1 MTRAETEAYRQ
12 RLMTLAYRL
21 TSDMSELQ
29 HETLRGVG
37 GEAGGGLSD
46 VPTHLGDLGTDTFE
60 EDLDLDLLGKEEDI
74 LAEVNAA
81 LARIEQGS
89 FGRCER
95 CRGEIAR
102 DRLRALPHTRYCLA
116 CARQAQGQ
124 AGR

>member
-1 MTRAETEAYRQ
+1 MTRAEMEAFRQ

-21 TSDMSELQ
+21 SGDMSELQ

-60 EDLDLDLLGKEEDI
+60 EDLDLDLLGKEEGI

-81 LARIEQGS
+81 LARLDQGV

-102 DRLRALPHTRYCLA
+102 DRLQALPYARYCLA
-116 CARQAQGQ
+116 CARQAEGQ
-124 AGR
+124 AAR